1 MEFIC
6 THCQKRT
13 DGTPFRV
20 YSEEAGVTLLDQLT
34 CALCAIEA
42 RKLKLSTIK
51 LTLPGDLPALR
62 VFETITE
69 DERAP
74 RRAEKLP

>member
-6 THCQKRT
+6 THCEKRT

-20 YSEEAGVTLLDQLT
+20 YSEEAGVALLDQLT

-42 RKLKLSTIK
+42 RKLGLSTIK
-51 LTLPGDLPALR
+51 LTLPGDLAALK
-62 VFETITE
+62 VFEPLE
-69 DERAP
+69 SSDNR
-74 RRAEKLP
+74 K